1 MKKLASLSISNVDHF
16 LEVGEIELPEGDDT
30 FWFRVVQTGGPSP
43 WNFSYGLLS
52 WITDEG
58 RELGTVNV
66 YPHSEGEVFRLFNG
80 RKPSLNT
87 GLVCFEPRNYNLAWL
102 KTSGLTLDLDIFW
115 TSGTSGGT
123 GGRGTGVVAAGFAN
137 EEEPWKIRQR
147 DDFAVLT

>member
-16 LEVGEIELPEGDDT
+16 IEVGEVILPDGHDVL
-30 FWFRVVQTGGPSP
+30 WFRVVQTGGPSP

-80 RKPSLNT
+80 RKPSFNT
-87 GLVCFEPRNYNLAWL
+87 GLVSFEPRNYNLAWL

-115 TSGTSGGT
+115 DSGTSSGGI
-123 GGRGTGVVAAGFAN
+123 GEGAGAVASGFDN
-137 EEEPWKIRQR
+137 EGEPWKIRKR
-147 DDFAVLT
+147 ENFAVLT